1 MMEFCYS
8 CSRIGHMVN
17 ECSFKDEKFKK
28 AGYCGP
34 WLRAPSSK
42 KSVDF
47 PAYQQLLPGS
57 GAIDDN
63 LKNQGRRVK
72 NLAIKERQDVLVSIN
87 PDDAELKVSDHT
99 RSKMESSLISGSTRH
114 PRTNQTFSTTA
125 FNDICPFPCAST
137 HEKSLSILFPLTKP
151 TPSLSSDMDH
161 AFHCFSSNPIEMF
174 LIESGEVVNFV
185 FSPGSNDGPSNT
197 ISRVEKQFKGKASGV
212 RRLSGIKHDAR
223 EKHGMKLDRSYP
235 LWVHVLHQFRKFC
248 IVVSDFSLVFT
259 GSKTPR

>member
-1 MMEFCYS
+1 
-8 CSRIGHMVN
+8 MVN

-161 AFHCFSSNPIEMF
+161 AFHCFSSNPIEM
-174 LIESGEVVNFV
+174 L
-185 FSPGSNDGPSNT
+185 
-197 ISRVEKQFKGKASGV
+197 VEKQFKGKASGV

-223 EKHGMKLDRSYP
+223 EKHGMKLDLHFLKMCAFVYLGIFCGFMCSISLGSYP